1 MAVPKR
7 FIRDM
12 QSRFAGLPDIKSGL
26 QRTIRKRRKRPFE
39 AEFEVL
45 KALSPKGRCAIDVGA
60 NRGQS
65 IDAIRL
71 YHPSVHIHS
80 FEPNGAL
87 FTKLNARFGPDENLT
102 LHNVGLGNRE
112 AKATLHVPY
121 YRSFLYDGLSSFSK
135 ERAESWLNAQS
146 VWRFKSELLRIEAHT
161 CHIEVLDKYAL
172 EPFFLKIHV
181 QGFEL
186 DVLRGAKQTIESYD
200 PVLLMANNEDA
211 DIWLRN
217 AGWTQC
223 CFTGSKLIELPQNDL
238 SLYNCVYLNLQ
249 KQEHRDIMMALT

>member
-1 MAVPKR
+1 
-7 FIRDM
+7 M
-12 QSRFAGLPDIKSGL
+12 QSRFAGLPNIKSDL

-39 AEFEVL
+39 EEFEVL

-71 YHPSVHIHS
+71 YHPSVNIHS
-80 FEPNGAL
+80 FEPNGAI
-87 FTKLNARFGPDENLT
+87 FTKLKARFRQDENLT
-102 LHNVGLGNRE
+102 ICNAGLGDRE
-112 AKATLHVPY
+112 ARMTLHVPY

-135 ERAESWLNAQS
+135 ERAESWLNSQS
-146 VWRFKSELLRIEAHT
+146 VWKFKPELLRIEAHA

-186 DVLRGAKQTIESYD
+186 DVLRGAKQTIESHD
-200 PVLLMANNEDA
+200 PVLLIANNEDA
-211 DIWLRN
+211 DLWLRKS
-217 AGWTQC
+217 GWTQYC
-223 CFTGSKLIELPQNDL
+223 YAGAKLIEMPQNDL
-238 SLYNCVYLNLQ
+238 NLYNCVYLNLQ
-249 KQEHRDIMMALT
+249 KQEHRDIIMALT

>member
-12 QSRFAGLPDIKSGL
+12 QSRFAGLPDIKSDL
-26 QRTIRKRRKRPFE
+26 QRTIRKGLNRPFE
-39 AEFEVL
+39 VEFKVL
-45 KALSPKGRCAIDVGA
+45 KALSPKERSAIDVGA

-71 YHPSVHIHS
+71 YHPSARIHS

-87 FTKLNARFGPDENLT
+87 FAKLNTRYGQDENLT
-102 LHNVGLGNRE
+102 VHNTGLGDRE
-112 AKATLHVPY
+112 ARATLHVPY
-121 YRSFLYDGLSSFSK
+121 YRNFLYDGLSSFSK
-135 ERAESWLNAQS
+135 ERAESWLNSQS
-146 VWRFKSELLRIEAHT
+146 VWKFNRELLRVEAHA

-186 DVLRGAKQTIESYD
+186 DVLRGAKQTIEAHS

-211 DIWLRN
+211 DLWLRK
-217 AGWTQC
+217 AGWTQ
-223 CFTGSKLIELPQNDL
+223 FRYVGGKLLEMLQNDL
-238 SLYNCVYLNLQ
+238 SFYNCVYLNLQ
-249 KQEHRDIMMALT
+249 KQEHQDIMMALR